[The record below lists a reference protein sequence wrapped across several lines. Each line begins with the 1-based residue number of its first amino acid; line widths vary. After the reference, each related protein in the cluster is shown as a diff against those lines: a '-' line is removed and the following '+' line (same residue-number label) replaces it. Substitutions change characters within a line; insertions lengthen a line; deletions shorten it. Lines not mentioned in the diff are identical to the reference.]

1 MPDPDAALQALQ
13 RENER
18 LRRAVSELS
27 ILNELATAIGTA
39 RDLDEVIHTIV
50 QRSLRAVGA
59 AQGLVTLVDEA
70 ADGADDA
77 MKTLIRATVDSGE
90 HTAFRLDESLLGW
103 MQHHKTSLLI
113 NDPHHDE
120 RFRYTRWDPSIR
132 SVLSVPLMTQ
142 SKLIG
147 VLTLFN
153 KHDPQGFQHA
163 DQRLLAII
171 AAQSAKVVENA
182 RLHDERNQILRLFG
196 QHTSPAIAEE
206 LLRAGPD
213 PATSR
218 RQHVCVMFLDI
229 RGFMTFSEKNSPEA
243 VVDYLNTL
251 FEFMIKLVNRY
262 HGIIH
267 QLLGD
272 GFMAIFGAPLSHGN
286 DSRNAVKAALAIID
300 RVRAACAVGR
310 IPPTRVGIGLHAGEV
325 VAGTVGSVI
334 HKEYKVTGDV
344 VNLAA
349 RIEQLTKQYDAQLL
363 VSDAVW
369 NALDPDQFEGDSIGA
384 VDVRGRAG
392 AVHLYKL
399 A

>member
-1 MPDPDAALQALQ
+1 MPPPDADATLHALQ

-18 LRRAVSELS
+18 LRRAVGELS

-59 AQGLVTLVDEA
+59 EQGLLTLVDEA
-70 ADGADDA
+70 AADA
-77 MKTLIRATVDSGE
+77 MRTLIRTTMDSGE
-90 HTAFRLDESLLGW
+90 HTAFRLDESVLGW
-103 MQHHKTSLLI
+103 MQLHKSSLLI

-120 RFRYTRWDPSIR
+120 RFRYTQWDPSVR

-142 SKLIG
+142 SRLIG

-153 KHDPQGFQHA
+153 KQDEQGFQDT
-163 DQRLLAII
+163 DQRLLSII
-171 AAQSAKVVENA
+171 ASQSAKVVENA
-182 RLHDERNQILRLFG
+182 RLHKERNQILQLFG

-206 LLRAGPD
+206 LLRAGPHT
-213 PATSR
+213 ATSR
-218 RQHVCVMFLDI
+218 RLHVCVMFLDI
-229 RGFMTFSEKNSPEA
+229 RGFMTFSEQHTPEE

-286 DSRNAVKAALAIID
+286 DSQNAVKAALAIID

-349 RIEQLTKQYDAQLL
+349 RIEQLTKQHDAQLL

-369 NALDPDQFEGDSIGA
+369 MALEPGQFEGASIGA
-384 VDVRGRAG
+384 VDVRGRTGSA
-392 AVHLYKL
+392 HLYKL

>member
-1 MPDPDAALQALQ
+1 MPTPDADAALHALQ

-18 LRRAVSELS
+18 LRRAVNELS
-27 ILNELATAIGTA
+27 TLNELATDIGTA

-59 AQGLVTLVDEA
+59 EQGVVTLVDEA
-70 ADGADDA
+70 NADS
-77 MKTLIRATVDSGE
+77 MKTLIRTTMDSGTY
-90 HTAFRLDESLLGW
+90 TAFRLDESLLGW
-103 MQHHKTSLLI
+103 MQIHKTSLLI

-120 RFRYTRWDPSIR
+120 RFSYTKWDPSIR

-153 KHDPQGFQHA
+153 KHDEAGFQFT
-163 DQRLLAII
+163 DQRLLSII

-182 RLHDERNQILRLFG
+182 RLHDERNQILQLFG
-196 QHTSPAIAEE
+196 QHTSPAIAEA

-213 PATSR
+213 TATSR

-229 RGFMTFSEKNSPEA
+229 RGFMTFSEQHAPEE
-243 VVDYLNTL
+243 VVDYLNRL
-251 FEFMIKLVNRY
+251 FEFMSNLVNRY

-286 DSRNAVKAALAIID
+286 DSQNAVKAALAIID
-300 RVRAACAVGR
+300 RVRAACTAGAL
-310 IPPTRVGIGLHAGEV
+310 PPTRVGIGLHAGEV

-344 VNLAA
+344 VNLSA
-349 RIEQLTKQYDAQLL
+349 RIEQLTKRYDAQLL
-363 VSDAVW
+363 VSKAVW
-369 NALDPDQFEGDSIGA
+369 KALEPGQFEGASIGA

-392 AVHLYKL
+392 SVHLYKL

>member
-1 MPDPDAALQALQ
+1 MPAPDADAALYALE

-39 RDLDEVIHTIV
+39 RDFDEVIHTIV
-50 QRSLRAVGA
+50 QCSLRAVGA
-59 AQGLVTLVDEA
+59 EQGVLTLVDEA
-70 ADGADDA
+70 DDDP
-77 MKTLIRATVDSGE
+77 MKTLIRTTLGTGE
-90 HTAFRLDESLLGW
+90 HEPFRLDVSLLGW
-103 MQHHKTSLLI
+103 MQLHKTSLLI

-120 RFRYTRWDPSIR
+120 RFPYTRWNPSIR
-132 SVLSVPLMTQ
+132 SMLSVPLMTQ
-142 SKLIG
+142 SRLIG

-153 KHDPQGFQHA
+153 KHDPQGFQYT
-163 DQRLLAII
+163 DQRLLSII

-182 RLHDERNQILRLFG
+182 RLHEERNQILRLFG
-196 QHTSPAIAEE
+196 QHTSPAIVEE
-206 LLRAGPD
+206 LLRAGAD
-213 PATSR
+213 TATSR
-218 RQHVCVMFLDI
+218 RQYVCVMFLDI
-229 RGFMTFSEKNSPEA
+229 RGFMTFSEQHAPEE
-243 VVDYLNTL
+243 VVDYLNRL
-251 FEFMIKLVNRY
+251 FEFMIKLINRY

-300 RVRAACAVGR
+300 RVRAACTAGAL
-310 IPPTRVGIGLHAGEV
+310 PPTRIGIGLHAGEV
-325 VAGTVGSVI
+325 VAGTVGSMI

-363 VSDAVW
+363 VSEAVW
-369 NALDPDQFEGDSIGA
+369 KALEPGRFEGASIGA

-392 AVHLYKL
+392 SVHLYKL